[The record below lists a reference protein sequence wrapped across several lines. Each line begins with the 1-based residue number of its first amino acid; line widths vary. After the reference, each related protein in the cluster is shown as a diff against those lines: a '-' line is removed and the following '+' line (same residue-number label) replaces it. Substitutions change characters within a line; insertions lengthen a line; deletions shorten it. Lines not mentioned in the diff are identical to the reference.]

1 MIFVSG
7 IHGVGKD
14 YFLKNIEEKIGVKSY
29 SASELIK
36 KYGNI
41 QFSNDKK
48 TKDIEG
54 NQDYLLQAIK
64 YGDLPKEYILN
75 GHFCLL
81 NNKGMPERIPIE
93 TFYGLKPSKILVLKE
108 SPEII
113 VERRNRRDN
122 QEVSIEETSRFQKE
136 EISYGKEVAK
146 KIGVPICILNA
157 TKEVEKAIEFISK

>member
-48 TKDIEG
+48 TKDR
-54 NQDYLLQAIK
+54 K
-64 YGDLPKEYILN
+64 KEITNLFN
-75 GHFCLL
+75 SL
-81 NNKGMPERIPIE
+81 
-93 TFYGLKPSKILVLKE
+93 
-108 SPEII
+108 
-113 VERRNRRDN
+113 
-122 QEVSIEETSRFQKE
+122 
-136 EISYGKEVAK
+136 
-146 KIGVPICILNA
+146 
-157 TKEVEKAIEFISK
+157 